1 MDFMSIF
8 DILIGFYGLKFLL
21 QWYQSKFQGKP
32 LDPQCLLTTDLTAAT
47 CTDLEGLTAFLLP
60 RLLCFGL
67 GLVLYAAISFLG
79 LLAPLGLL
87 LYVLFFGGFVALFL
101 LTNKQAKRRFWP

>member
-1 MDFMSIF
+1 MDFVSIF

-60 RLLCFGL
+60 RLLCFGQI
-67 GLVLYAAISFLG
+67 GRAHV
-79 LLAPLGLL
+79 
-87 LYVLFFGGFVALFL
+87 
-101 LTNKQAKRRFWP
+101 

>member
-1 MDFMSIF
+1 MDLMQIMDVF
-8 DILIGFYGLKFLL
+8 IGFYGLKFLL

-60 RLLCFGL
+60 RLLCFGA
-67 GLVLYAAISFLG
+67 GLVLYAAISFSG

-87 LYVLFFGGFVALFL
+87 VYVLFFGGFVALFL
-101 LTNKQAKRRFWP
+101 VTNRQARRRFWP

>member
-1 MDFMSIF
+1 M
-8 DILIGFYGLKFLL
+8 
-21 QWYQSKFQGKP
+21 
-32 LDPQCLLTTDLTAAT
+32 TTDLTAAT